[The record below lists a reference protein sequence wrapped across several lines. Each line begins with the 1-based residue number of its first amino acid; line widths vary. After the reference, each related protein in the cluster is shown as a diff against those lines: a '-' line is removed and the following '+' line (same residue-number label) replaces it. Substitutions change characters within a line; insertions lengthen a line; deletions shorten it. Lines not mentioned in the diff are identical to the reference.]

1 MKYMPGLMLAAD
13 KERLRR
19 YGRIISY
26 RDRRAIRIYPNDI
39 IEYERS
45 IADNERGKIYDN
57 RSDAIF
63 K

>member
-1 MKYMPGLMLAAD
+1 MRYIPKLIIAAD

-19 YGRIISY
+19 YGRIMTY
-26 RDRRAIRIYPNDI
+26 RDKRAMRIYPNDI

-57 RSDAIF
+57 QSDAIF